1 MNKYLVLSLRFSL
14 LFILGLFLVSHQSQ
28 AQKTACDS
36 LFAGK
41 DVPVLEKLAWLTGAS
56 VAFAGFDYV
65 GFNLTKRNPSS
76 LIAYRV
82 CQVLFQ
88 TGVSWLL
95 YEKLGLPAAVGFNLI
110 WWSFGDDFLYYCYAE
125 VLNPGGHWE
134 SRGNLRNNVMRNHVT
149 WAYWTPLGIMRG
161 MKRSRP
167 IAGDALLAQS
177 LIGLSLAVT
186 ITISF

>member
-1 MNKYLVLSLRFSL
+1 MKKYPLIPSRLTLLIVSVLFFSL
-14 LFILGLFLVSHQSQ
+14 HQSK
-28 AQKTACDS
+28 AQSTSCDS

-41 DVPVLEKLAWLTGAS
+41 NVPVLEKLVWLAGAN

-88 TGVSWLL
+88 TGMSWLL
-95 YEKLGLPAAVGFNLI
+95 YKKLGLPTVIGFNLI
-110 WWSFGDDFLYYCYAE
+110 WWTFGDDFLYYCYAE
-125 VLNPGGHWE
+125 AFNPGAPWE
-134 SRGNLRNNVMRNHVT
+134 SRGSLRDNVMRNHAT

-161 MKRSRP
+161 MKRSQP

-186 ITISF
+186 LTISF